1 MFFVLANF
9 RRAAARATGHSFYYL
24 KGAAAM
30 LELGLIQYAMKKAI
44 TKVYHAVIWKHFL
57 SY

>member
-9 RRAAARATGHSFYYL
+9 RRAGARATGHSFYYL

-44 TKVYHAVIWKHFL
+44 TKVYMQ
-57 SY
+57 